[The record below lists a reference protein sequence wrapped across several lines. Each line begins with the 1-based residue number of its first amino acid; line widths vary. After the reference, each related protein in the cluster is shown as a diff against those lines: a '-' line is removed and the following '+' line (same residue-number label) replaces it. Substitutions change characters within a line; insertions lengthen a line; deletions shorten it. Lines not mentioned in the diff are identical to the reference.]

1 MFCLIFWKAKSDEIL
16 LLFFFISY
24 VSMCYLKVEH
34 KIFHIRVKKKAGHQR
49 ASSPHHKN
57 VMFCDRVPLPV
68 RAGRQ
73 RKKIL
78 SKQAKSNYFDFVVAV
93 FF

>member
-1 MFCLIFWKAKSDEIL
+1 
-16 LLFFFISY
+16 
-24 VSMCYLKVEH
+24 
-34 KIFHIRVKKKAGHQR
+34 VKKKAGHQR

-73 RKKIL
+73 RKKKFCQNKQSQIIL
-78 SKQAKSNYFDFVVAV
+78 ILLLLG
-93 FF
+93 FFNVDELG